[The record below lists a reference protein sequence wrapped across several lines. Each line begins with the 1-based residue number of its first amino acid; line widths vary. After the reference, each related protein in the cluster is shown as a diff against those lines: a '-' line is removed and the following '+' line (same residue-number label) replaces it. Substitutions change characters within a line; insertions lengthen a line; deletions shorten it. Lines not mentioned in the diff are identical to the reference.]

1 MFTVFEKVWD
11 LTGKATFG
19 AYGRET
25 LDDAIAL
32 FHKKMG
38 ADMNPEVYSAA
49 LVMVFDD
56 NGAVYRSEKWSAPA
70 PEVEPE
76 EPTEPEGE

>member
-49 LVMVFDD
+49 LV
-56 NGAVYRSEKWSAPA
+56 NL
-70 PEVEPE
+70 
-76 EPTEPEGE
+76 